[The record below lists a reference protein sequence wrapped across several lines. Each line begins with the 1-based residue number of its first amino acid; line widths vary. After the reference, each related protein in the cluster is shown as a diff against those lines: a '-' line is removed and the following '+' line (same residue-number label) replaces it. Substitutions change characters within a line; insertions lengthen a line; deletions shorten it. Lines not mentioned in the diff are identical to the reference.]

1 MATASELLEFQ
12 QEPLEGTV
20 EYEDATGKK
29 FEEKFV
35 LNSASFENLSRLG
48 EAPLQ
53 TIADSIK
60 ELQTN
65 IRRLS
70 NGMSTLSVLAYSL
83 DDLDAKRFDQT
94 LFRKLRRVSSYDRKE
109 IENLIDQ
116 EISRRG
122 TKG

>member
-35 LNSASFENLSRLG
+35 LNSASFENLNRLG

-70 NGMSTLSVLAYSL
+70 NGMSKLSVLAYSL

-122 TKG
+122 TKA

>member
-1 MATASELLEFQ
+1 M
-12 QEPLEGTV
+12 
-20 EYEDATGKK
+20 
-29 FEEKFV
+29 
-35 LNSASFENLSRLG
+35 G